1 MSIKP
6 MLGSAITDYSKLTF
20 PKCISPKLDGIFCMI
35 LDGVVVS
42 RTGKPIR
49 NKFVQETFGKQ
60 EYNNLSGELIYGS
73 PVAPDCFNKT
83 TQFVMS
89 EEIKEGFDPNQLYL
103 FVFDYIDD
111 EMQFMER
118 FGTYIDKVYNVST
131 QHRQMVTVDQ
141 KLIFS
146 LEELEEEEALFLNQ
160 GYEGAMLRN
169 PKSLYKHGRATEKSQ
184 DLLKVKRFTDAEAV
198 VIGFEEKMHNTNE
211 AKKDVFGHT
220 ERSMS
225 KAGMV
230 PANTLGALL
239 VKDLLTGVEFGI
251 GSGFNDAQRKE
262 IWETRYEWVGKI
274 VKYKHFAVGAVEA
287 PRFPIFISGAEF
299 VGERHKDDL

>member
-20 PKCISPKLDGIFCMI
+20 PKMISPKLDGIFCMI

-42 RTGKPIR
+42 RNGKPIR
-49 NKFVQETFGKQ
+49 NKFVQEVFGKE

-73 PVAPDCFNKT
+73 PIASDCFNQT

-89 EEIKEGFDPNQLYL
+89 EEVKAGFDPNQLFL
-103 FVFDYIDD
+103 FVFDYINDK
-111 EMQFMER
+111 MMFAER
-118 FGTYIDKVYNVST
+118 FGEYLDIIYHASIENSRLVAVN
-131 QHRQMVTVDQ
+131 Q

-146 LEELEEEEALFLNQ
+146 LKELEEEEALFLNQ

-184 DLLKVKRFTDAEAV
+184 DLLKVKRFSDAEAV

-225 KAGMV
+225 KEGMV
-230 PANTLGALL
+230 PANTLGALV
-239 VKDLLTGVEFGI
+239 VKDFLSGVEFKI
-251 GSGFNDAQRKE
+251 GSGFNDILRKS
-262 IWETRYEWVGKI
+262 IWDNRYEWIGKI
-274 VKYKHFAVGAVEA
+274 VKYKHFPIGVMEA
-287 PRFPIFISGAEF
+287 PRFPIFL
-299 VGERHKDDL
+299 GERDTSDM